1 MLNVKAI
8 FYRAQTIP
16 PTLVYP
22 FHSPEPRTVFT
33 EDAEELGFKRVEYC
47 VRHTSDQKQC
57 RGVKVHRLVSYSL
70 GKA

>member
-8 FYRAQTIP
+8 VYRAQTIP

-22 FHSPEPRTVFT
+22 FHSPEPRIVFT
-33 EDAEELGFKRVEYC
+33 EDAEELGFQRVECC

-57 RGVKVHRLVSYSL
+57 RGIKVHRLVSYSL
-70 GKA
+70 GKP